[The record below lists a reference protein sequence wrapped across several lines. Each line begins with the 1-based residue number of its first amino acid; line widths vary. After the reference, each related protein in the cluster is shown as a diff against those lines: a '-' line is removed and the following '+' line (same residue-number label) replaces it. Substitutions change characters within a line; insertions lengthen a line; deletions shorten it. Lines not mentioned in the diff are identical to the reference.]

1 MKNCKAK
8 GRGEREKR
16 PMDKERGKE
25 KREKWGE
32 RGGDRE
38 RESELE
44 REMGESERKD
54 FKMKRGREV
63 QRAVLA
69 KP

>member
-1 MKNCKAK
+1 
-8 GRGEREKR
+8 
-16 PMDKERGKE
+16 MDRERGKE

-32 RGGDRE
+32 RGGHRE